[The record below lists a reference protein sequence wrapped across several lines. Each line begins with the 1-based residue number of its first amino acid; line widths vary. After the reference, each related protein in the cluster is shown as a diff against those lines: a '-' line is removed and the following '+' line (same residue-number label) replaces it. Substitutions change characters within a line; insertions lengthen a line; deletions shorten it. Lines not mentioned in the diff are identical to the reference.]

1 MGTFCSVSWG
11 LGLRLEMT
19 EARAEMDDGCTSF
32 SLGLSLIEGLLG
44 TTCLLLEMTGLFG
57 DEEDH
62 LLTVGLVTEEGA
74 LLKEV
79 VLGSATSLLVGLTAA
94 FVVD

>member
-1 MGTFCSVSWG
+1 
-11 LGLRLEMT
+11 MT
-19 EARAEMDDGCTSF
+19 EARAETDEGCTSF

-44 TTCLLLEMTGLFG
+44 TTFLLLEMTGLFG

-62 LLTVGLVTEEGA
+62 LLPVGLATGERG
-74 LLKEV
+74 LPKEV